1 MAHSLVKKGVGNED
15 VSTAVEHEVMHGDLF
30 KLSRKGTWQK
40 RWFRLS
46 DEHLSYYSS
55 DKATTPKATINLKDC
70 HGIEKLRKGEKYT
83 FGLVRDNTE
92 PYWLKATTGD
102 EQISQTQMN
111 KWVVELKKRMDIMPG
126 GGRKKKTKR
135 DSLVV
140 TKERNKKNAGKAKE
154 TAPENMAVEIID
166 DTTFG
171 AESQTNNLI
180 QNSTV
185 RSEGQKNAVEL
196 AAVTNAAKIIEPK
209 VIAIAIDDNKGGIAG
224 DNTGVSRE
232 DEEEAVEPKN
242 KNGAFTCCK
251 K

>member
-1 MAHSLVKKGVGNED
+1 MAHSLVKKDVAKED
-15 VSTAVEHEVMHGDLF
+15 VSKAVEHEVMHGDLF
-30 KLSRKGTWQK
+30 KLNRKGTWQK
-40 RWFRLS
+40 RWFRLT
-46 DEHLSYYSS
+46 DEHLSYYTN
-55 DKATTPKATINLKDC
+55 DKATKPKATINLKDC

-83 FGLVRDNTE
+83 FGLVRDNSE
-92 PYWLKATTGD
+92 PYWLKATGD
-102 EQISQTQMN
+102 ERISQTQMN
-111 KWVVELKKRMDIMPG
+111 KWIVELKKRMGIIPG
-126 GGRKKKTKR
+126 GGKKKITKR

-140 TKERNKKNAGKAKE
+140 TKERNKKNSGKAKE
-154 TAPENMAVEIID
+154 TAPANMEVEIID

-185 RSEGQKNAVEL
+185 RSEGQNDEVEL
-196 AAVTNAAKIIEPK
+196 TTATNATKIIEPK

-224 DNTGVSRE
+224 NNTSVSRE

-242 KNGAFTCCK
+242 KNGLFTCCK